1 MSVSTVRFKNLA
13 LIVSLALI
21 VVFDVARYQL
31 RDTKRQKLSLNQHW
45 SVRNAH
51 IRVHDCA

>member
-1 MSVSTVRFKNLA
+1 VSVSNVRFKNLA

-31 RDTKRQKLSLNQHW
+31 RDTKRQKLSLNQHS
-45 SVRNAH
+45 SVKNAH